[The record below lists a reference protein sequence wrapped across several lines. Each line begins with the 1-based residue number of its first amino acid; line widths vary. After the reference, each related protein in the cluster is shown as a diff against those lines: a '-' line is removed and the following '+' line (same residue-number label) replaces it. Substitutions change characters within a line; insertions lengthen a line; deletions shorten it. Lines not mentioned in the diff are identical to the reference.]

1 MSIVWLLAIGAAA
14 GFLATRLFK
23 WEANIWTTLLVGI
36 VGAMVGS
43 LILRALPIVLG
54 MASGLV
60 GAILGALV
68 LVWIWQRYTGGRRD

>member
-1 MSIVWLLAIGAAA
+1 MNIVFLLVIGAAA

-36 VGAMVGS
+36 VGAMLGS

-54 MASGLV
+54 LASGIV
-60 GAILGALV
+60 GAVIGALV
-68 LVWIWQRYTGGRRD
+68 LVWIWQRISNNRNG